1 MKNSLVPFYGSD
13 GSSLGFREFD
23 AAKRLVAAG
32 TVKPAYGRKGHL
44 KAIFEQQ
51 EDGGTPVEQRPALGG
66 RYSYSRRL
74 DNGRPCW
81 HLKKLDGKD
90 EDGADVCVRPLFAAV
105 VMSCVVE
112 IDMNSNRRG
121 VQRG

>member
-51 EDGGTPVEQRPALGG
+51 EDGGTPVCFCQLHLAHFDALIWPTLGG
-66 RYSYSRRL
+66 
-74 DNGRPCW
+74 W
-81 HLKKLDGKD
+81 
-90 EDGADVCVRPLFAAV
+90 
-105 VMSCVVE
+105 
-112 IDMNSNRRG
+112 
-121 VQRG
+121 

>member
-13 GSSLGFREFD
+13 GSSLGFRELD

-32 TVKPAYGRKGHL
+32 IVKPAYGRKGHL

-51 EDGGTPVEQRPALGG
+51 EDGGTPMEDAPPAGG

-74 DNGRPCW
+74 DNGRACW

-90 EDGADVCVRPLFAAV
+90 EDGVAVCVRPSFVAV
-105 VMSCVVE
+105 VASCVVE
-112 IDMNSNRRG
+112 VDMDSSARG
-121 VQRG
+121 AT